1 MAFVKEKV
9 SEENVERFKLNELW
23 NEYNQG
29 AFIRLPDR
37 CFEHY
42 WIIDKERGI
51 WLYEATIDKDNF
63 FQTVFIFNYKNKNV
77 EIRVKTSDKGSQ
89 RPSDNP
95 YIKIWDFISLN
106 PKSIE
111 ELNSKDIKEILK
123 EALVVYVSSR
133 FRDSINKKIIVKYNW

>member
-9 SEENVERFKLNELW
+9 SEENVEKFKLNELW

-51 WLYEATIDKDNF
+51 WLYKAAIDKDNL

-77 EIRVKTSDKGSQ
+77 EIKVRSSDKGSK
-89 RPSDNP
+89 SLHDNP
-95 YIKIWDFISLN
+95 YIKILDFISLN

-123 EALVVYVSSR
+123 DALVVYINFMYS
-133 FRDSINKKIIVKYNW
+133 DSDKKIIVKCNW